1 MLKKII
7 QIIFLICLIFAA
19 AIVQYSFIFALPTF
33 FSSFNLILIILVFSL
48 FFYDFRSAL
57 GVALVGGFWLDL
69 FSFHFFGF
77 YILGLFL
84 TAWLA
89 DRILRGW
96 LTNRSLYSFG
106 LLMLLA
112 TLAYNFLAG
121 FFVYF
126 FATGITS
133 QFFLGRRGFW
143 LDLAYQIAWGELAAL
158 LMFSLAGAA
167 TRRLKPF
174 FLEKK

>member
-1 MLKKII
+1 MLKKIA
-7 QIIFLICLIFAA
+7 QIIFLIVLIFGA

-33 FSSFNLILIILVFSL
+33 FASFNLMLIMLVFSL

-57 GVALVGGFWLDL
+57 GVALIGGFWLDL

-77 YILGLFL
+77 YLLSLFL

-106 LLMLLA
+106 LLMFVA
-112 TLAYNFLAG
+112 TLAYNFVAG
-121 FFVYF
+121 FLVYF
-126 FATGITS
+126 FATGAS

-143 LDLAYQIAWGELAAL
+143 LTLAYQIAWGELAAL
-158 LMFSLAGAA
+158 FMFSLAGAA

>member
-1 MLKKII
+1 MFKKII
-7 QIIFLICLIFAA
+7 QIIFLIFLIFAA
-19 AIVQYSFIFALPTF
+19 AIIQYSFISALPTF
-33 FSSFNLILIILVFSL
+33 FAAFNLILIILVFSL

-77 YILGLFL
+77 YLLSLFL

-89 DRILRGW
+89 DHILRGW

-106 LLMLLA
+106 LLMFLA
-112 TLAYNFLAG
+112 TLVYNFLAG

-126 FATGITS
+126 FATGAG

-143 LDLAYQIAWGELAAL
+143 LNLLYQIAWSELAVL